1 MWTGQINLFSV
12 IRCSP
17 VPCVSVGQKFSTF
30 FAYMSL
36 LRICLGGGMK
46 FVLKKSVF
54 LLLVPILILSCFSAV
69 HAELIK
75 GATDQSTFAKDANLA
90 TVTILNLKDL
100 SVTAELVSFSDSQ
113 LTDVNGNTVNPK
125 LENNELSFP
134 NAYMSPRTTYD
145 AGNFTVKF
153 NQAARLSDGTP
164 KDLYIVF
171 TGVKIFTWVNNS
183 NPVTLSPIL
192 FFAHHTGN
200 DNKKDYP
207 CVSVK
212 SKESIGVSYDSL
224 KVYVDEAAY
233 TDTFFYTIYGVNV
246 KRSEDYSN
254 KMYYMAN
261 QNNRFSERV
270 MLDLSGT
277 TGNIYIPK
285 NGKLYPDGYEAPNI
299 FKAPYNQNEDKNQQ
313 LNNDTYES
321 GFAVLANAKTGLNAK
336 FWSSA
341 GLDLYFLPDGI
352 THTITSSSGTGG
364 KIATGRNGTGT
375 DLPGGGN
382 EDTAEKRTYDVPDGK
397 DVTYTMTPNPGYV
410 MRSLTIDGQQ
420 KSLPSLI
427 DGVYKYTFDAAKNQ
441 VTGDHTIHVEW
452 VQVIDV
458 TVTKNW
464 ADNNNSDGTRPKTVT
479 IQLLQNGN
487 KSVTRADGTV
497 EPMKKAI
504 TNPATEVTFTRLPKM
519 DPDGN
524 VYRYSIEEDS
534 AFKDNYAV
542 TISPESLSESG
553 TITVTNTK
561 IHQVTFPS
569 VIKSIQG
576 PSSAY
581 EGANYTFNITASPV
595 DAPMPK
601 DGNGNEVT
609 RITIPAGEKGQA
621 KDFGAITFEKAG
633 TYVYTVKEAVDSN
646 GGYTVTPGSY
656 TVTYE
661 VGSNGAITGPNIKSD
676 NTSNYNDKELVFEN
690 DYPFESGLWAIPSV
704 IKKINGIEPENPDTF
719 EFLLRRD
726 PKYPDSPMPNGED
739 QKVISITG
747 AGEADFGEVEF
758 VCEDDAGCTY
768 KYYIREVI
776 PAKPIKGVTYDET
789 VYHVTINVKN
799 GELVSREV
807 EGGSVVGDTY
817 VFTNTYPD
825 TIEPVEIGVHKVVEN
840 GDWAGDDR
848 FDFVLQAVSKPED
861 VEKYPMPVL
870 SEEEGDV
877 PTKTITLNGTG
888 AENNEKFASF
898 GYIQFEAP
906 GEYTYKITEKKGNLS
921 RYDYDT
927 NEFTVTWDVS
937 LNEDGTAYVPVQY
950 VKNQS
955 GSTVH
960 PEVQNNAVTFRNLI
974 LPEGAG
980 DDLHVEKVI
989 TGYETDEA
997 ARFRFSLTG
1006 MPSDL
1011 TVPPMPAEDNTHKT
1025 YTCNFEDPDKSVL
1038 VCALKGGSLNFYF
1051 GEIDFPED
1059 GEYSYTVEE
1068 IDDGNPD
1075 IVYDTAKYEITYVVE
1090 YGELKSK
1097 TVIKD
1102 GVTYTDKTL
1111 VFTNENKKRP
1121 DSDFAHAHI
1130 GVEKK
1135 ILGGEPDEADVFN
1148 FTMKRLN
1155 SSNPMPE
1162 GVSGDTAKVSI
1173 KASDEEL
1180 TADFGMITFENPGVY
1195 DYEVREVLDELDHYR
1210 YDSTVYTVS
1219 WTVTHSTTDEDSPL
1233 RAEMTVLMDGYRE
1246 DTRRSSKLLF
1256 ENVLL
1261 EPNEAVLMVN
1271 KFVRGG
1277 TPDILSRFLITL
1289 KGVSNSVEGLDKNP
1303 LPESCED
1310 DHCAVEILNT
1320 GHDYFPKI
1328 AFEKDGEYIYEVR
1341 ETPGSSE
1348 DYEYDGSVYTVKYI
1362 VRDGKVQRPPEIKK
1376 DDVALANHNM
1386 AVSFENH
1393 YLQGVDEMDPTVRK
1407 VIKGNPNRDDVFT
1420 FEFKAV
1426 ENDRKIPVVSMP
1438 MPYGSDLTK
1447 GIKILEING
1456 RGRKNFGTIAFEN
1469 PGKYVYTI
1477 REVPGD
1483 AGYNYDSTI
1492 YTVTYDVIENET
1504 GTLVQRSIKKG
1515 GVDYSG
1521 EFYEFTNKW
1530 GSGDDEE
1537 DDGGDGDGESGSGS
1551 SLPRTGFAPGVV
1563 TRLPKQRVDYS
1574 VYSQLRLR
1582 IPALGV
1588 DAEILGVPEREGD
1601 WDVSWLGDSVGWLQN
1616 TAWPASS
1623 KAGNAVI
1630 TGHSYNYLGRPGVFS
1645 GLDRLSYG
1653 CSISVTA
1660 FGETFV
1666 YLVEDVQTVFA
1677 DTPQVMSQKTDV
1689 PELTLITCKYYNEA
1703 TNDYD
1708 GRVVVKAKLA
1718 EIR

>member
-1 MWTGQINLFSV
+1 ME
-12 IRCSP
+12 
-17 VPCVSVGQKFSTF
+17 
-30 FAYMSL
+30 
-36 LRICLGGGMK
+36 
-46 FVLKKSVF
+46 
-54 LLLVPILILSCFSAV
+54 PI
-69 HAELIK
+69 E
-75 GATDQSTFAKDANLA
+75 
-90 TVTILNLKDL
+90 
-100 SVTAELVSFSDSQ
+100 
-113 LTDVNGNTVNPK
+113 
-125 LENNELSFP
+125 
-134 NAYMSPRTTYD
+134 
-145 AGNFTVKF
+145 
-153 NQAARLSDGTP
+153 
-164 KDLYIVF
+164 
-171 TGVKIFTWVNNS
+171 
-183 NPVTLSPIL
+183 
-192 FFAHHTGN
+192 
-200 DNKKDYP
+200 
-207 CVSVK
+207 
-212 SKESIGVSYDSL
+212 
-224 KVYVDEAAY
+224 
-233 TDTFFYTIYGVNV
+233 
-246 KRSEDYSN
+246 
-254 KMYYMAN
+254 
-261 QNNRFSERV
+261 
-270 MLDLSGT
+270 
-277 TGNIYIPK
+277 
-285 NGKLYPDGYEAPNI
+285 
-299 FKAPYNQNEDKNQQ
+299 
-313 LNNDTYES
+313 
-321 GFAVLANAKTGLNAK
+321 
-336 FWSSA
+336 
-341 GLDLYFLPDGI
+341 
-352 THTITSSSGTGG
+352 
-364 KIATGRNGTGT
+364 
-375 DLPGGGN
+375 
-382 EDTAEKRTYDVPDGK
+382 
-397 DVTYTMTPNPGYV
+397 
-410 MRSLTIDGQQ
+410 
-420 KSLPSLI
+420 
-427 DGVYKYTFDAAKNQ
+427 
-441 VTGDHTIHVEW
+441 
-452 VQVIDV
+452 
-458 TVTKNW
+458 
-464 ADNNNSDGTRPKTVT
+464 
-479 IQLLQNGN
+479 
-487 KSVTRADGTV
+487 
-497 EPMKKAI
+497 KAI
-504 TNPATEVTFTRLPKM
+504 TNPATEVTFTRLPKTA
-519 DPDGN
+519 PDGTA
-524 VYRYSIEEDS
+524 YQYSVKEASLFD
-534 AFKDNYAV
+534 DNYSVAY
-542 TISPESLSESG
+542 SPESISGNSG

-633 TYVYTVKEAVDSN
+633 TYVYTVMEAVDSN
-646 GGYTVTPGSY
+646 GEYTVTPGSY
-656 TVTYE
+656 TVTYA
-661 VGSNGAITGPNIKSD
+661 VGSNGAITGPTIKSD
-676 NTSNYNDKELVFEN
+676 NTSNYNDEKLVFEN
-690 DYPFESGLWAIPSV
+690 VYPFGSGLWAIPSV

-726 PKYPDSPMPNGED
+726 PNYPDSPMPNGEE
-739 QKVISITG
+739 QMVISITG
-747 AGEADFGEVEF
+747 AGGADFGEVEF

-789 VYHVTINVKN
+789 VYHVTIKVKN

-937 LNEDGTAYVPVQY
+937 LNEDGTAYVPVQH

-974 LPEGAG
+974 LPDGAG

-989 TGYETDEA
+989 TEYETDEA

-1068 IDDGNPD
+1068 IDDGDPD

-1130 GVEKK
+1130 GVEKV
-1135 ILGGEPDEADVFN
+1135 ILGGDPEDGDVFN

-1180 TADFGMITFENPGVY
+1180 TADFGMITFETPGVY

-1303 LPESCED
+1303 LPESCEN

-1320 GHDYFPKI
+1320 GHEYFPKI

-1537 DDGGDGDGESGSGS
+1537 DDGGDGDGGTGGSGS

-1582 IPALGV
+1582 IPSLGV

-1660 FGETFV
+1660 FGETFI

-1703 TNDYD
+1703 TNQYD